1 MFFSRKVWHAGSVM
15 LATREDNFIKQFIS
29 AYEDGSWA
37 DADVTKPDAI
47 DRTNKAVDQLATR
60 KSDGRTL
67 AVEHTI
73 IEPFVGDKGDF
84 AEFEKTFLDIEN
96 DKTLAVHGRWLEVFV
111 PVGSL
116 RKQPPV
122 ARSAKAQAVHTWIK
136 SNRLTLP
143 EGRGVHACPVD
154 GTPGKPSFD
163 ITLNVRVT
171 PLKRGD
177 RDEPGI
183 LHIRRQQ
190 MDVNLGD
197 VVEKAL
203 RNKVPKLVNT
213 KAEKRILLLERQH
226 MILVPE
232 MMLKAIEDRRA
243 SFPDLAVVDEI
254 WIIETMFYGTAFGG
268 TNLRFELYGTKG
280 NLIHSFDF
288 DEGKLIRESEDGWA
302 KVIQQVP

>member
-1 MFFSRKVWHAGSVM
+1 M
-15 LATREDNFIKQFIS
+15 LATREDLFIKQFLS
-29 AYEDGSWA
+29 AYEGGSWA

-84 AEFEKTFLDIEN
+84 AEFEKAFLDIEN
-96 DKTLAVHGRWLEVFV
+96 DKSLAVHGRWLEVFV
-111 PVGSL
+111 PVRSL
-116 RKQPPV
+116 SKQPPAV
-122 ARSAKAQAVHTWIK
+122 RKAMVQAVHAWIR

-154 GTPGKPSFD
+154 GSPGKPSFD

-177 RDEPGI
+177 ADEPGA
-183 LHIRRQQ
+183 LHVRRQQ
-190 MDVNLGD
+190 IDANLGD
-197 VVEKAL
+197 VVDKAL

-213 KAEKRILLLERQH
+213 KADKRIFLLERQH
-226 MILVPE
+226 MNLLPE
-232 MMLKAIEDRRA
+232 MMLKEVDDRRS
-243 SFPDLAVVDEI
+243 SFPDLALVDEI
-254 WIIETMFYGTAFGG
+254 WIIETIFYGTAFGG
-268 TNLRFELYGTKG
+268 TYLRFELYDWKG
-280 NLIHSFDF
+280 DLIRSLDF
-288 DEGKLIRESEDGWA
+288 DDGKLISESEDGWP
-302 KVIQQVP
+302 KVVQKVP